1 MGSLPKAK
9 AGVGSAVNDTTRQ
22 AGGAL
27 GVAVI
32 GSVFAARYHAAVD
45 VPDAIPAAARPLV
58 HDSIGK
64 AIEASSSFGLS
75 PELTRTVHDAVSAA
89 FIEGMRLAAWVGT
102 VIVIGAAF
110 VAYRFL
116 PARAERAERDD
127 AELEAE
133 ARRLASLDERRAHL
147 NPARQESSPCTN
159 DRRSTWAKWPKSCL
173 GL

>member
-32 GSVFAARYHAAVD
+32 GSVFAATYHRAIE
-45 VPDAIPAAARPLV
+45 VPATRPAGAGSMV

-64 AIEASSSFGLS
+64 ALEAVRDFNLPADVGGA
-75 PELTRTVHDAVSAA
+75 VHDAARQA
-89 FIEGMRLAAWVGT
+89 FFSGMQGAAWVGP
-102 VIVIGAAF
+102 VVVLCAAV

-116 PARAERAERDD
+116 PARAEREVRDD
-127 AELEAE
+127 AELELQA
-133 ARRLASLDERRAHL
+133 
-147 NPARQESSPCTN
+147 
-159 DRRSTWAKWPKSCL
+159 
-173 GL
+173 